1 MVKSVKD
8 VIKDESEFLR
18 NNKSKIYYYYKGF
31 ESEIFINTKY
41 NFNFKLIQDNRDFI
55 FDLKITYDN
64 TYYVSVTN
72 NKIYRN
78 YEKKYLRGKLGIIKS
93 LFKSLEAQDIIVC
106 MFKYIRENLNGII
119 AKDEF
124 LNKMYE
130 CQAEQEN
137 KMYR

>member
-1 MVKSVKD
+1 MVKSIKD
-8 VIKDESEFLR
+8 IIKDESEFLR
-18 NNKSKIYYYYKGF
+18 NDQSEINYYYKGF

-41 NFNFKLIQDNRDFI
+41 NFNFKLIHDNRDFI

-78 YEKKYLRGKLGIIKS
+78 YEKKYSREKLGIIKS

-106 MFKYIRENLNGII
+106 MFKYIRENLNDII

-124 LNKMYE
+124 LDKMYE